1 MSLTLNMVG
10 GGGGGISGNTAVLEV
25 IAPTGSTVS
34 ITDGVTTKTQTA
46 ADGHPVSDRQ
56 AVEAYIFPVG
66 SDELGTWTITA
77 TRGTET
83 NTTTVTISAI
93 MDYVV
98 YIGYHV
104 PIDQYQEVE
113 YLENTG
119 SSYINL
125 NITPSTDFKINLTAA
140 QTATGDGLFAMQ
152 GSAVER
158 RLEFYVESDNKVLIG
173 GRGDASGS
181 WTQAK
186 TTGTVNLNQF
196 YDFEY
201 VRNSNTH
208 TLQVIGETKTIS
220 VNTGALTGAFL
231 YRYYSSSTY
240 YCKARVKYA
249 KIYNGGTLVRE
260 LYPCYRLYDSVAGLW
275 DKVSQT
281 FLTNAGSGTFTVG
294 SDV

>member
-10 GGGGGISGNTAVLEV
+10 GGGGGFTSTDAILRVQ
-25 IAPTGSTVS
+25 APSNSIVTITKGSA
-34 ITDGVTTKTQTA
+34 TKT
-46 ADGHPVSDRQ
+46 DLGHENLDRPT
-56 AVEAYIFPVG
+56 IFDYYFIIHQSQFDSVN
-66 SDELGTWTITA
+66 SWTVTA
-77 TRGTET
+77 TRSSES
-83 NTTTVTISAI
+83 NTATIIIDAPDEYDVS
-93 MDYVV
+93 
-98 YIGYHV
+98 IGYHV
-104 PIDQYQEVE
+104 PIGQYQEVE

-125 NITPSTDFKINLTAA
+125 NVAPSTDFKINLTAA
-140 QTATGDGLFAMQ
+140 QTAAGDGLFAMQ
-152 GSAVER
+152 GSAVAR
-158 RLEFYVESDNKVLIG
+158 RMEFYIESDNKVLIG
-173 GRGDASGS
+173 GRGDADGS
-181 WTQAK
+181 WRQAK

-208 TLQVIGETKTIS
+208 TLQVIGETLTIS

-231 YRYYSSSTY
+231 YRYYSSTTY

-260 LYPCYRLYDSVAGLW
+260 LYPCYRLNDSVAGLW

-294 SDV
+294 ADV